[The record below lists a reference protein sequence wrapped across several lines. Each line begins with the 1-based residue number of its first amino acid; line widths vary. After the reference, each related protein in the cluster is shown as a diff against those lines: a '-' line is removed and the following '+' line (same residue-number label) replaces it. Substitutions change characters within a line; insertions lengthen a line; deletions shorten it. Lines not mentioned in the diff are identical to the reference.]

1 MIKKLMSLEDALVA
15 LRQKRQIRPN
25 DGFLRQLIDLSF
37 RITY

>member
-1 MIKKLMSLEDALVA
+1 MSLEDALIA
-15 LRQKRQIRPN
+15 LRQKRQVRPN